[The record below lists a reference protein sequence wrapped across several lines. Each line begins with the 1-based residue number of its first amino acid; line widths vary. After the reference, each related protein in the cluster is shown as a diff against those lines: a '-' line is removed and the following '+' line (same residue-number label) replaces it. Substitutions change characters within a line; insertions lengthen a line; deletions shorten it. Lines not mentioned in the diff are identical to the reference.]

1 VKQPVPIAGDMEGV
15 FGVLIIGGLDLG
27 KQFFTVFLPVFF
39 YTMAMKDAAA
49 EKPKVVGIL

>member
-1 VKQPVPIAGDMEGV
+1 MKQPAPIAGDMEGV
-15 FGVLIIGGLDLG
+15 FGVLFIGGLDLG

-39 YTMAMKDAAA
+39 YTMAMEDAAA